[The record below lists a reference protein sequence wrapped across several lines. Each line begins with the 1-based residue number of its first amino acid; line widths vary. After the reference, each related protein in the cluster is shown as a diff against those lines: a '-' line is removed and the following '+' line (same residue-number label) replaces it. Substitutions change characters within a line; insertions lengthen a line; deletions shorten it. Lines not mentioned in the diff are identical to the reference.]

1 MTAEEEEAMAEG
13 GQHLPPSASGDVSEV
28 KDSAYWNR
36 RYAKRELVWT
46 GKANGFLTAEVEN
59 LPPGRALDLAAGEG
73 RNAVWLAERG
83 WRVRAVDFSD
93 VAVGKARR
101 LAEER
106 AVADR
111 VDFEVAD
118 LRGYRPEAGAYDL
131 VIVMYLQLPG
141 HELAPI
147 LRAAAEAVA
156 PGGTLVVVAHDSKN
170 LTEGYGGPPQA
181 EVLYTAED
189 VVAALGGDLAIRK
202 AERVERAVKTDDGN
216 RIALDCLVRAMRT

>member
-1 MTAEEEEAMAEG
+1 MPEDKEVMAEG
-13 GQHLPPSASGDVSEV
+13 GQHLPPSAAGEASAV

-46 GKANGFLTAEVEN
+46 GKANGFLTAEVKD
-59 LPPGRALDLAAGEG
+59 LPAGRALDLAAGEG

-83 WRVRAVDFSD
+83 WQVRAVDFSD
-93 VAVGKARR
+93 VAIGKARR

-111 VDFEVAD
+111 VDFQVAD

-147 LRAAAEAVA
+147 LRTAAEAVA

-189 VVAALGGDLAIRK
+189 VVATLGGDLAIWK
-202 AERVERAVKTDDGN
+202 AERVERMVRTEEGT
-216 RIALDCLVRAMRT
+216 RVALDCLVRAARQ